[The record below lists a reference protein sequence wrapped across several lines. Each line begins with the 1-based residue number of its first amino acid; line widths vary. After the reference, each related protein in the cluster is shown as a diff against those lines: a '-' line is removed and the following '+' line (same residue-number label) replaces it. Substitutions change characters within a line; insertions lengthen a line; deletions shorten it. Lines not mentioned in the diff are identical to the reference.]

1 MISSRFTRSRGPALA
16 GALGIAA
23 LAWPAAAAAQPD
35 EALPGATADPD
46 SLQRVAIQHYR
57 VGRDLLVDKRD
68 FRNAAIELE
77 AAAAIDSTYDVALF
91 ALSRA
96 HGFLGN
102 YIRAADALRAALRHG
117 LQKPPDRAAR
127 SYVDSLR
134 KALQPEAFNPLSNY
148 RGMMGR
154 MHHRSWI
161 DSLRASRYQSYAV
174 GLADFYYRGGLV
186 SRQQRRFGE
195 AIDHLELSLRNRPS
209 DAWLDSLDAA
219 FAGPL
224 RLLREGEARPAWID
238 SLETARQ
245 LGVRHRRHRAQTFY
259 TIALCHL
266 SLRQPDQAVPALRQA
281 IDVYPTYPWPYV
293 SLGHLHRQRGEL
305 RQAAQMYEKAIA
317 MDGTIVQAYRGL
329 ALVRLASDDQ
339 EGAVRTLQKAVSV
352 DPEYSDGLVLLGTT
366 LNHLQRYDS
375 AVTALKKAV
384 EVDAKKA
391 EAHFRLAEAYFGT
404 GQSRQAVQAARAALR
419 QRKDFYAAM
428 VVLADAHADLGE
440 IDSARRWYG
449 EASKDSRQRDY
460 CNHKLQELD
469 ALEEETEGR

>member
-1 MISSRFTRSRGPALA
+1 MTYSTCPRTRFRAVA
-16 GALGIAA
+16 AALGIAA
-23 LAWPAAAAAQPD
+23 LAWAAAAAAQPD
-35 EALPGATADPD
+35 EAIE
-46 SLQRVAIQHYR
+46 RYR
-57 VGRDLLVDKRD
+57 AGYDLLMKRD
-68 FRNAAIELE
+68 FRNAALELE
-77 AAAAIDSTYDVALF
+77 GAAAIDSTYDVALYG
-91 ALSRA
+91 LSRA

-102 YIRAADALRAALRHG
+102 YIKAAEALQAALRHG
-117 LQKPPDRAAR
+117 LQRPPDRAPR

-134 KALQPEAFNPLSNY
+134 KALQPQAIDPLRNY
-148 RGMMGR
+148 RGMMGG

-195 AIDHLELSLRNRPS
+195 AIHHLELSLRNRPS
-209 DAWLDSLDAA
+209 DAWLDSLEAA

-245 LGVRHRRHRAQTFY
+245 LGIRHRRHRAQTFY

-293 SLGHLHRQRGEL
+293 SLGHIHRQRGEL
-305 RQAAQMYEKAIA
+305 RQAAQMYEKAIDV
-317 MDGTIVQAYRGL
+317 DGSIVQAYAGL
-329 ALVRLASDDQ
+329 ARVRLASDDL

-352 DPEYSDGLVLLGTT
+352 DREYSDGLVLLGTT
-366 LNHLQRYDS
+366 LNHLQRYEE
-375 AVTALKKAV
+375 AVGALKKAV
-384 EVDAKKA
+384 ELDAKNA
-391 EAHFRLAEAYFGT
+391 EGHYRLGEAHLGI
-404 GQSRQAVQAARAALR
+404 GQYRPAAQAAQAALR
-419 QRKDFYAAM
+419 LRKDFYAAM
-428 VVLADAHADLGE
+428 VVLADAHAELGE
-440 IDSARRWYG
+440 IDAARRWYG

-460 CNHKLQELD
+460 SNHRLQELD
-469 ALEEETEGR
+469 AAQDEAEGR